1 MENKF
6 VICLGREYGS
16 GGHNIGKLLSGMLGV
31 DYYDKKLL
39 DEAAKKS
46 GISQEYF
53 AKSDEKAPGSLAHT
67 LASGLFVGSGMFMY
81 NNSLSSES
89 IFKFQSETILQLAEQ
104 KSCIIVGRCAD
115 YVLREQKNVFSVFIT
130 APLSAR
136 TRRVAHREDLPASQA
151 RDKAKKIDK
160 IRKEYYNY
168 YTNKRWGHTDSY
180 QLCVDSSVLGDEGTA
195 CFIRDF
201 VLAALEKGHK

>member
-1 MENKF
+1 MEEKF

-16 GGHNIGKLLSGMLGV
+16 GGHNIGKRLSETPGV

-89 IFKFQSETILQLAEQ
+89 IFKFQSETILQLAE
-104 KSCIIVGRCAD
+104 
-115 YVLREQKNVFSVFIT
+115 
-130 APLSAR
+130 
-136 TRRVAHREDLPASQA
+136 
-151 RDKAKKIDK
+151 
-160 IRKEYYNY
+160 
-168 YTNKRWGHTDSY
+168 
-180 QLCVDSSVLGDEGTA
+180 
-195 CFIRDF
+195 
-201 VLAALEKGHK
+201 

>member
-1 MENKF
+1 MEEKF

-16 GGHNIGKLLSGMLGV
+16 GGHNIGKRLSEMLGV

-53 AKSDEKAPGSLAHT
+53 ARSDEKAPGSLAHT

-104 KSCIIVGRCAD
+104 KPCIIVGRCAD
-115 YVLREQKNVFSVFIT
+115 YVLREKKNIFSVFIT

-136 TRRVAHREDLPASQA
+136 VHRVAHREDLSAAEA
-151 RDKAKKIDK
+151 REKARKIDK
-160 IRKEYYNY
+160 VRKEYYNY

-180 QLCVDSSVLGDEGTA
+180 QLCVDSSVLGDEATA

-201 VLAALEKGHK
+201 VLAALGKGKK

>member
-1 MENKF
+1 MEEKF

-16 GGHNIGKLLSGMLGV
+16 GGHNIGKRLSEMLGV

-67 LASGLFVGSGMFMY
+67 LAAGLFGGIGMFMY
-81 NNSLSSES
+81 NNPLSSES

-115 YVLREQKNVFSVFIT
+115 YVLREKKNIFSVFIT

-136 TRRVAHREDLPASQA
+136 VYRVAHREDLSAAQA
-151 RDKAKKIDK
+151 REKAKKIDK
-160 IRKEYYNY
+160 VRKEYYNY

-180 QLCVDSSVLGDEGTA
+180 QLCVDSSVLGDEATA

-201 VLAALEKGHK
+201 VLAALEKEHK